1 MQFDRN
7 QMSCQNNEL
16 LQEEKQR
23 HRQVQQALQ
32 ALEQRYHSLIENVPD
47 VIYSL
52 DEYGVIVTVNK
63 AIMAYGYTPQELV
76 GHHFLEI
83 INPKDRGQVLALFS
97 KIMAQRIS
105 QSQALQFRLITKS
118 DEIHWIETNC
128 SIRYGPD
135 GRFIML
141 EGVCRD
147 MTKVVNDQNLLIKS
161 HEELET
167 KIRIRTQELLKT
179 NMELQ
184 KEINERVATEK
195 ALRDR
200 EADLEME
207 KANLKEANTALKV
220 LLKRREVDKK
230 ALEEHV
236 LYNVKKMVMPYLNKI
251 SKESKDPN
259 LNTYIDIIESNLR
272 DITCGFTRRLSLE
285 FYGLS
290 TSELKVANFVR
301 QGKKNKEIAQLLGLS
316 VRTVE
321 AFRQGIRNKL
331 RIQNKKVNLRTF
343 LMSIH

>member
-1 MQFDRN
+1 MDFDRN
-7 QMSCQNNEL
+7 QMSFQSSEL
-16 LQEEKQR
+16 LEEEKQR
-23 HRQVQQALQ
+23 HRKVQQALQ

-63 AIMAYGYTPQELV
+63 AIMTYGYTPQELV
-76 GHHFLEI
+76 GQHFLEI
-83 INPKDRGQVLALFS
+83 INPKDRGQVLESFS
-97 KIMAQRIS
+97 KMMAPRIN
-105 QSQALQFRLITKS
+105 QSRTLQFRLITTS
-118 DEIHWIETNC
+118 DEVRWIETNC
-128 SIRYGPD
+128 SIRFGPD

-147 MTKVVNDQNLLIKS
+147 TTKVVNDQNLLIKS
-161 HEELET
+161 HEELEVQ
-167 KIRIRTQELLKT
+167 IRIRTQELLRANT
-179 NMELQ
+179 ELQ

-207 KANLKEANTALKV
+207 KSNLKEANTALKV
-220 LLKRREVDKK
+220 LLKRREADKK
-230 ALEEHV
+230 ALEEQV
-236 LYNVKKMVMPYLNKI
+236 LYNVKKMVMPYLNKLY
-251 SKESKDPN
+251 KESKNPN
-259 LNTYIDIIESNLR
+259 MHTYLDIVESNLR

-290 TSELKVANFVR
+290 TSELKVAVFVR
-301 QGKKNKEIAQLLGLS
+301 QGKKNKEIAELLGLS

-321 AFRQGIRNKL
+321 VFRQGIRNKL